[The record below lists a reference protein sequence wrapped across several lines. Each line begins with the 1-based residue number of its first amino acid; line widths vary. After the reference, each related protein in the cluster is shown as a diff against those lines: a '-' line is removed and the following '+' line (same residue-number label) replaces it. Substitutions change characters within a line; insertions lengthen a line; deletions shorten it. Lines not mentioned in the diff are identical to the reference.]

1 MIYKIKDGQTFEEN
15 VQEFL
20 CDTEE
25 DLTGIDNNNSYSVPA
40 GSAAY
45 VIDNKTWYIKN
56 SSEAWVPQEN
66 L

>member
-15 VQEFL
+15 IPEFL
-20 CDTEE
+20 CDVEE
-25 DLTGIDNNNSYSVPA
+25 DLADINNSSYSVPA

-56 SSEAWVPQEN
+56 SSGAWIPQEN